1 MIKIVLATAVCVYL
15 LIVVLVFFFQARMV
29 FFPHSELEA
38 DPSSVGLAYEE
49 VWMTASD
56 GVRLHGWFV
65 PASEGRGVA
74 LFCHGNAGNV
84 SHRME
89 TLQAL
94 HGLGLSCLIFDYRGY
109 GKSGG
114 SPTELGLY
122 RDAEAAWDWLVGS
135 KGIEPSRIICWGRSL
150 GGPVA
155 ARLARDRAPG
165 ALVLESTFTTLLE
178 LGRKLYPYLPI
189 GLVSRFRFP
198 TRRFV
203 REASSPVLV
212 VHSSEDDL
220 VPIAFGRRVYEA
232 APEPKSFL
240 TIRGGHGEG
249 FLVSGELYT
258 RGVQDFLRQHGLV
271 S

>member
-1 MIKIVLATAVCVYL
+1 MIKIVLATIVCLYL
-15 LIVVLVFFFQARMV
+15 LVVLLVFFFQARMV
-29 FFPHSELEA
+29 FFPQAELVA
-38 DPSSVGLAYEE
+38 TPASVGLGYEE
-49 VWMTASD
+49 VWLRASD
-56 GVRLHGWFV
+56 GVRLHGWFL
-65 PASEGRGVA
+65 PAPGGRGVA

-89 TLQAL
+89 TLQTM

-114 SPTELGLY
+114 SPAERGLY
-122 RDAEAAWDWLVGS
+122 RDAEAALDWLVES

-155 ARLARDRAPG
+155 ARLARDRSPG
-165 ALVLESTFTTLLE
+165 ALVLESTFTTLPE
-178 LGRKLYPYLPI
+178 LGKKLYPYLPI
-189 GLVSRFRFP
+189 TLISRFRFP
-198 TRRFV
+198 TRRYV
-203 REASSPVLV
+203 RTAGCPVLV
-212 VHSSEDDL
+212 VHSAEDEL
-220 VPIAFGRRVYEA
+220 VPIWFGRKLYEA

-249 FLVSGELYT
+249 FLVSGDLYT
-258 RGVQDFLRQHGLV
+258 RGVRDFLQKHGLV